1 MKLYVIDPLEGSS
14 PPAPAVAGLLA
25 MEDFPDPVLA
35 FSGSGH
41 IVLGNKAVTTLLGY
55 EAPELVGTN
64 LLSCIDEE
72 HRADFARQAAEGRL
86 KNFVCKTWTKG
97 GAFCYVSWSSFGGG
111 GDVSYLAGR
120 DVTEVISVH
129 QKKLAKEHLFQALI
143 DNSFDLLA
151 LTDEG
156 GKYKFVSQSLT
167 HLFGYKEGE
176 LLGKNC
182 FDYIHQDDLPRILEQ
197 FKGLLTED
205 KKIHVPPYRF
215 QSAGGEW
222 LWMEAIVTNQLDHP
236 DIQGV
241 VVSVRDVHQQ
251 VNAER
256 RVKEM
261 QLMQA
266 LMEGEEKER
275 SRIAR
280 DLHDGVAGM
289 IAAARMQFTALSSSV
304 ASVLESKAY
313 IHGMDLL
320 EHASVQVRRTSHNLM
335 PEILL
340 ENGLDRALQRY
351 CANISNDA
359 LQLAFLSVGT
369 IRQQDPSFE
378 LALYRIAQELIN
390 NIIRHAG
397 ATQAL
402 VQLSQHEKVL
412 TLTVEDNGSGFSP
425 QSLTGGTGLASIRKR
440 VEALN
445 GQMEIGSS
453 KNTGTQ
459 VYLEFEL

>member
-1 MKLYVIDPLEGSS
+1 MKPDFVDPIERSSS
-14 PPAPAVAGLLA
+14 PARAGKGGLA
-25 MEDFPDPVLA
+25 MDDFPDPVLA
-35 FSGSGH
+35 FSPEGR
-41 IVLGNKAVTTLLGY
+41 IVSVNKAVTALLGY
-55 EAPELVGTN
+55 EPGELVGGD
-64 LLSCIDEE
+64 LAACIDEAS
-72 HRADFARQAAEGRL
+72 RAEFGQGAAEGRL
-86 KNFVCKTWTKG
+86 KNFVCRTAKKDGT
-97 GAFCYVSWSSFGGG
+97 FCYVSWSSFGGG
-111 GDVSYLAGR
+111 DPAYLAGR
-120 DVTEVISVH
+120 DVTEVIQVH

-151 LTDEG
+151 LTDEA
-156 GKYKFVSQSLT
+156 GKYKFVSESLT
-167 HLFGYKEGE
+167 HLFGYREGE

-182 FDYIHQDDLPRILEQ
+182 FDYIHRDDLPRILEQ
-197 FKGLLTED
+197 FKGLLHQH

-241 VVSVRDVHQQ
+241 VVSVRDIHQQ
-251 VNAER
+251 VKAES

-289 IAAARMQFTALSSSV
+289 IAAAKMQFTALSSSV
-304 ASVLESKAY
+304 APVLESKAY

-340 ENGLDRALQRY
+340 ENGLGRALQRY

-359 LQLAFLSVGT
+359 LQLSFLSVGVLQ
-369 IRQQDPSFE
+369 RQPAHFE

-390 NIIRHAG
+390 NIVRHAG
-397 ATQAL
+397 ASQAL
-402 VQLSQHEKVL
+402 VQLSQNGNVL
-412 TLTVEDNGSGFSP
+412 ALAVEDNGRGFATHA
-425 QSLTGGTGLASIRKR
+425 LGGGTGLASITKR

-445 GQMEIGSS
+445 GQIEISS
-453 KNTGTQ
+453 AMDKGTQ
-459 VYLEFEL
+459 VYIEFEL

>member
-1 MKLYVIDPLEGSS
+1 M
-14 PPAPAVAGLLA
+14 APATPGTGVLA
-25 MEDFPDPVLA
+25 LDDFPDPVVG
-35 FSGSGH
+35 FSAAGR
-41 IVLGNKAVTTLLGY
+41 IVSVNKAVTALLGY
-55 EAPELVGTN
+55 EPRELVGTVG
-64 LLSCIDEE
+64 LPCIDEE
-72 HRADFARQAAEGRL
+72 YRAEFGRQAAEGAL
-86 KNFVCKTWTKG
+86 KNFVCKTWKKEG
-97 GAFCYVSWSSFGGG
+97 GFCYVSWSSFRPAE

-120 DVTEVISVH
+120 DVTEVIHIH

-151 LTDEG
+151 LTDEA
-156 GKYKFVSQSLT
+156 GKYKFVSESLN
-167 HLFGYKEGE
+167 HLFGYEEGE

-182 FDYIHQDDLPRILEQ
+182 FDYIHQEDLPRILEQ
-197 FKGLLTED
+197 FEGLLHQD

-241 VVSVRDVHQQ
+241 VVSVRDINQQ
-251 VNAER
+251 VKAES

-289 IAAARMQFTALSSSV
+289 IAAAKMHFTALSSSV
-304 ASVLESKAY
+304 APVLESKSY
-313 IHGMDLL
+313 IYGMDLL
-320 EHASVQVRRTSHNLM
+320 EHASAQVRRTSHNLM

-340 ENGLDRALQRY
+340 ENGLGRALQRY
-351 CANISNDA
+351 CANISNDS
-359 LQLAFLSVGT
+359 LQLAFLSVGM
-369 IRQQDPSFE
+369 IQRQAPNFE

-390 NIIRHAG
+390 NIVRHAG

-402 VQLSQHEKVL
+402 VQLSQNEQVL
-412 TLTVEDNGSGFSP
+412 TLTVEDNGVGFSTHA
-425 QSLTGGTGLASIRKR
+425 LTGGTGLASITKR
-440 VEALN
+440 VEAMK
-445 GQMEIGSS
+445 GQIEVSS
-453 KNTGTQ
+453 GKNKGTQ
-459 VYLEFEL
+459 VYIEFGL